1 MLASRAMPTSEDRRQ
16 DVLALLF
23 SVLPS
28 TMANDPTAQ
37 TSEWTPRA
45 GLVLASKYRLV
56 SRIGQGAMGAVWRA
70 EHTTLGHTVA
80 VKLLHATETQDRDS
94 RSRFDREAKIAARL
108 SDTSKHIARVVDH
121 GVLPDGTPFLVMEM
135 LVGEGLDARIRR
147 EKQLPPLWV
156 LEIVR
161 QLCRAM
167 QVAHE
172 ANVVHRDLKPAN
184 VFLCEEEGNMLVK
197 LLDFGVAKARLEGA
211 SYQTTEAG
219 SLIGTPGYMS
229 PEQFDG
235 TKPVDSRADLWAATV
250 MIYRMLTGTEPFT
263 ASGLSELALRILMS
277 NPTPPTQIDPRLP
290 KALDAFVA
298 RGLAKKPED
307 RFQSA
312 PELGNALDAVFG
324 QQPAVYLDTR
334 PPESVVASRVTDGT
348 LTSSSSTNAS
358 TVKTNE
364 RNLTWPVVTGLSLAL
379 AIGGIA
385 YAATRSRTEPKI
397 EASPAAAVTSEE
409 PTVTKSKAKAL
420 YSEKPV
426 EPAPSPSI
434 APKPET
440 SAPIVAK
447 PIVPAKPSSTSPA
460 PTSKSSSPQ
469 DLEKKAG
476 AQWNDGTQM

>member
-1 MLASRAMPTSEDRRQ
+1 
-16 DVLALLF
+16 
-23 SVLPS
+23 
-28 TMANDPTAQ
+28 
-37 TSEWTPRA
+37 
-45 GLVLASKYRLV
+45 
-56 SRIGQGAMGAVWRA
+56 
-70 EHTTLGHTVA
+70 
-80 VKLLHATETQDRDS
+80 
-94 RSRFDREAKIAARL
+94 
-108 SDTSKHIARVVDH
+108 
-121 GVLPDGTPFLVMEM
+121 
-135 LVGEGLDARIRR
+135 
-147 EKQLPPLWV
+147 
-156 LEIVR
+156 
-161 QLCRAM
+161 M